1 MRKRRGFPL
10 AMSRAGVSLLCGG
23 RDIQQREV
31 CALAGDSSSRD
42 NRHRMP
48 SFSLHVTDTL
58 GAIEPSH
65 WDALVGHQPLLSH
78 AFLHALHE
86 TGCASP
92 KTGWTARY
100 LLLRDG
106 DALVGAMPMYLK
118 AHSYGEYVFDWSWAD
133 AYRRHGQPYYPKL
146 LAAIPFTP
154 ATGPRLL
161 AAGSRARQHLLD
173 GALSLMSQ
181 QRVSSLHILFPD
193 ADDAARCAAAGL
205 LMRDSLQFHWQN
217 PGYRDFADFLSTL
230 NRDKRK
236 KIRQE
241 RRRLAE
247 AGISFRRTAGAGIAA
262 SDWAFFYRCYL
273 NTYRQHGSTPY
284 LSLAFFERIGRT
296 MPDNVVL
303 VVGSRYG
310 TPVCAALDVFNRRTL
325 WGRYWGA
332 TEYVSGLHFEA
343 CYYQAI
349 EFCIERQIRL
359 FEGGAQGVHK
369 LARGFLPVTTR
380 SAHAIADPEF
390 AQAIKAFVARE
401 RLDVAQTVDE
411 LEQASPFRQAGAGGT
426 SAVDDAGAPRDG
438 PARQA

>member
-1 MRKRRGFPL
+1 
-10 AMSRAGVSLLCGG
+10 
-23 RDIQQREV
+23 
-31 CALAGDSSSRD
+31 
-42 NRHRMP
+42 MP

-58 GAIEPSH
+58 AAIEPSS
-65 WDALVGHQPLLSH
+65 WDALASGQPLLSH

-92 KTGWTARY
+92 ATGWAPRY
-100 LLLRDG
+100 LLLREG
-106 DALVGAMPMYLK
+106 NTLVGGMPLYLK

-133 AYRRHGQPYYPKL
+133 AYRRHGQRYYPKL

-161 AAGSRARQHLLD
+161 ARSKQARQRLLE
-173 GALSLMSQ
+173 GALALLAEE
-181 QRVSSLHILFPD
+181 RLSSLHILFPD
-193 ADDAARCAAAGL
+193 GDDAAQCSAAGL

-230 NRDKRK
+230 NHDKRK

-241 RRRLAE
+241 RRRLHE
-247 AGISFRRTAGAGIAA
+247 SGVGFRRLTGADIGP
-262 SDWAFFYRCYL
+262 SEWAFFYRCYV

-284 LSLAFFERIGRT
+284 LSLSFFERIGAT

-303 VVGSRYG
+303 VIGSRHG
-310 TPVCAALDVFNRRTL
+310 KPLCAALDVFDKGTL
-325 WGRYWGA
+325 WGRYWG
-332 TEYVSGLHFEA
+332 TNGHVPGLHFEA

-349 EFCIERQIRL
+349 EFCIERRIRL

-380 SAHAIADPEF
+380 SAHAIADPDF
-390 AQAIKAFVARE
+390 ARAIAAFVARE
-401 RLDVAQTVDE
+401 RTDVAQTVDE
-411 LEQASPFRQAGAGGT
+411 LERASPFRQGEIAGAGALEPDHGR
-426 SAVDDAGAPRDG
+426 DAREA
-438 PARQA
+438 